1 MNKEEICFLP
11 AYKMAEMIQ
20 NQELSS
26 LEITEAIIER
36 IKKTN
41 PIINAYCTPTFDL
54 ARKMAEQADKQV
66 KEGKDTGLLNGVPV
80 SIKDL
85 MYTKG
90 IRTTFGSL
98 LYKDYVPEEDSI
110 DVARLKKAGCVI
122 LGKTNT
128 PEFGYAGVTHNK
140 VFGETKNPWN
150 LERTSGG
157 SSGGAG
163 AAVASGIGPLAL
175 GSDGGGSIRHPSCF
189 CGIFG
194 LKPTF
199 GRIPVYPSV
208 GISGYSIS
216 HHGPMTRYVKDAA
229 LMMDVMKGFHE
240 LDRDSLPDEGI
251 SYMEHISEKP
261 KELRILFSLDLGHA
275 KVLDPDVEKSVRDAV
290 QKVEQFG
297 WTLDIPKKLRVKPP
311 VIAFNTLYTSMYA
324 YDLGSK
330 LKKQRDLLDP
340 NLIKLIEAGL
350 TYPATA
356 LMNAF
361 LKRRTFYEKMY
372 KALKDYD
379 VLITPTTAIPAF
391 ELGKMFPSKINGVGV
406 SPTGWQPFTW
416 PFNLTGQPAA
426 TVPCGWS
433 KDGLPFGLQIV
444 GHRFADL
451 LVLQVAQA
459 FEELSPWQDK
469 RPKF

>member
-1 MNKEEICFLP
+1 
-11 AYKMAEMIQ
+11 
-20 NQELSS
+20 
-26 LEITEAIIER
+26 
-36 IKKTN
+36 
-41 PIINAYCTPTFDL
+41 
-54 ARKMAEQADKQV
+54 
-66 KEGKDTGLLNGVPV
+66 
-80 SIKDL
+80 
-85 MYTKG
+85 
-90 IRTTFGSL
+90 
-98 LYKDYVPEEDSI
+98 SI

-175 GSDGGGSIRHPSCF
+175 GSDGGGSIRHPSRF
-189 CGIFG
+189 RGIFG

-340 NLIKLIEAGL
+340 DLIKLIEAGL

-416 PFNLTGQPAA
+416 PFNLTGQPGA

-469 RPKF
+469 KPKF